1 MDKLYNFKDEESK
14 TKDIFKK
21 AFKKNPNKNSE
32 KKYTIIMPPP
42 NVTGKLHIGHALTFT
57 IQDMLIRHNRMK
69 GLDAKWQAGID
80 HAGIA
85 TQMVT
90 EREMLKQGIKKDD
103 LSKQQF
109 IEKIWEQKEKSQKEI
124 FSQFEMLGLC
134 CDFDNAVFTMDD
146 IPKTAVKKA
155 FVELYNDGLIYKSK
169 DYQF

>member
-1 MDKLYNFKDEESK
+1 
-14 TKDIFKK
+14 
-21 AFKKNPNKNSE
+21 
-32 KKYTIIMPPP
+32 MPPP

-124 FSQFEMLGLC
+124 FSQFGMLGLC

-155 FVELYNDGLIYKSK
+155 FIELYNDGLIYKSK
-169 DYQF
+169 RLINFDISLKTAISDLEVINKEIKSKFFYINYLFKYFLIVI